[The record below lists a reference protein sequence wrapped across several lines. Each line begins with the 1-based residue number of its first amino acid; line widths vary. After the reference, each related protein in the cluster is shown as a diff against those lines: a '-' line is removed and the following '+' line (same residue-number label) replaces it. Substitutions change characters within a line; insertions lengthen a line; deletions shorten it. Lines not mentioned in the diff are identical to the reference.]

1 MDAKKIINTYI
12 DIVKTKYLCFEGT
25 ATQEEL
31 ISYIAVWIAGSIALA
46 VVAIILGFIG
56 LGIVGL
62 ILCTVWNLGNLLP
75 GIGTIV
81 RFLNSKKVQ

>member
-56 LGIVGL
+56 LGIVGS